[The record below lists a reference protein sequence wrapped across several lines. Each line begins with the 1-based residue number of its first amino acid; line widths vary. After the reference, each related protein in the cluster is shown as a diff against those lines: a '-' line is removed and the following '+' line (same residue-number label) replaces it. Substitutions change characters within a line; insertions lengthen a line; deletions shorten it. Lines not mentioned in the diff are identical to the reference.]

1 MNQEKSDYDEIDL
14 IDLFRIV
21 LNSWKLI
28 AVIFLLSIVIVGSV
42 TYFWLPKKYRSE
54 ALFYLEADGGYGST
68 FGKAEMVKDVIQ
80 TNYFLRSILEKNDL
94 ETSQGKIEQLG
105 QAITISQTEA
115 GNIALELIWD
125 DPQQAYALLSSVYD
139 GYKDEVARRIT
150 NYTTSKLELAE
161 AQLERSKE
169 VFDRVNGELAAFQ
182 EKKGIVF
189 LPAQLAISDQ
199 YYQDFKG
206 KIGVSPEDLWEYENL
221 VAQHEAA
228 RADYTKAY
236 ALLED
241 TRRLVEQEQKYSF
254 VMIEP
259 PVYPER
265 KHSPST
271 LMNTTV
277 AGVLALFAG
286 VMLAFLRDYIRKYKE
301 RVLNH

>member
-1 MNQEKSDYDEIDL
+1 MPGAFDIPWGEGMREERSVLMNQEKSDYDEIDL

-169 VFDRVNGELAAFQ
+169 VAKYGSSRSPNT
-182 EKKGIVF
+182 
-189 LPAQLAISDQ
+189 AQADHPIRFIAI
-199 YYQDFKG
+199 
-206 KIGVSPEDLWEYENL
+206 
-221 VAQHEAA
+221 A
-228 RADYTKAY
+228 
-236 ALLED
+236 
-241 TRRLVEQEQKYSF
+241 
-254 VMIEP
+254 
-259 PVYPER
+259 
-265 KHSPST
+265 
-271 LMNTTV
+271 
-277 AGVLALFAG
+277 
-286 VMLAFLRDYIRKYKE
+286 
-301 RVLNH
+301 